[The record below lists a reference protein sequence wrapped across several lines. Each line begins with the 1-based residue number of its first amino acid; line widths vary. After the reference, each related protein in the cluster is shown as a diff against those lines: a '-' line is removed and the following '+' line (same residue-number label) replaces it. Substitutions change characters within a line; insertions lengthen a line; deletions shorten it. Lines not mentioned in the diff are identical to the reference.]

1 MLQAQVH
8 GGLQKDLLTATVVA
22 GAFLT
27 EGKYFFAAQQLRN
40 TTGFTKD
47 ELRSYG
53 LKWFYKSNYLMG

>member
-27 EGKYFFAAQQLRN
+27 EGKYFFAEQQLHN
-40 TTGFTKD
+40 ATGLTKD
-47 ELRSYG
+47 ELHLCG
-53 LKWFYKSNYLMG
+53 LKEFYKSNYLMG